1 MSPEERR
8 RRGTKLC
15 AKIAADVKELAPT
28 GIGSWPGCWEIVDGA
43 DAQFMI
49 ALTAWEADPTADTQ
63 ARTKAAYN
71 AVLDAWREAA
81 HQFEEQGQRAS

>member
-28 GIGSWPGCWEIVDGA
+28 GIGNWPECWDIVGDA
-43 DAQFMI
+43 DAGFML
-49 ALTAWEADPTADTQ
+49 ALVKWEGTGSEADKESVRMAY
-63 ARTKAAYN
+63 AR
-71 AVLDAWREAA
+71 VLDAWRKAVSAWEAIEA
-81 HQFEEQGQRAS
+81 